1 MRLEI
6 VIRVTEEKVVV
17 EVPERGWRK
26 EYTKFIALRNE
37 NIIVGVGETLEE
49 IQESYRQKKTVMTEP
64 ITFLH
69 IYDPK
74 NFNPDITTSGFYYFV
89 FTAKRNFHINKID
102 LKIWLPGNYLDSIG
116 DIHQHFEYHLQE
128 NLGLNSLEIN
138 GLPVSWPQWQRKLVR
153 YYSFV
158 PLLITFFFLWK
169 LLPAIYPVNRTWIS
183 TIFAQMAEPWNTLD
197 TVINFMSTFVLLG
210 LLWGGATVL
219 LLVIYRFFV
228 PKTLFLIHQASFPSR
243 GGVGEKWL
251 IWLAERLLV
260 DAPIFSPKTS

>member
-6 VIRVTEEKVVV
+6 VIRVTDEKVVV
-17 EVPERGWRK
+17 DVPERGWRR

-49 IQESYRQKKTVMTEP
+49 IQESYRQKKTVLTEP
-64 ITFLH
+64 ITLLP

-74 NFNPDITTSGFYYFV
+74 NFNLDITSSGFYYFV

-102 LKIWLPGNYLDSIG
+102 LKIWLPGNYLDSVG
-116 DIHQHFEYHLQE
+116 DIHQHFEYHLQK

-138 GLPVSWPQWQRKLVR
+138 GVPVSWPRWQRKLVQ

-158 PLLITFFFLWK
+158 PLFMAFFFLLK
-169 LLPAIYPVNRTWIS
+169 LLPISRTWIS
-183 TIFAQMAEPWNTLD
+183 TIFAQMAEPWNTLSS
-197 TVINFMSTFVLLG
+197 VVNLVSTFVLLG
-210 LLWGGATVL
+210 LFWGSGVIL
-219 LLVIYRFFV
+219 LLGIYRFFV
-228 PKTLFLIHQASFPSR
+228 PKTLFLLHQASIPSR

-251 IWLAERLLV
+251 IWLAEHILV
-260 DAPIFSPKTS
+260 DDPIFSPKTS